1 MGFRETRKKISL
13 PKNPTVA
20 TLLDY
25 YITDELL
32 HTTVVNTNV
41 YIASK
46 MIAMNDITKSEL
58 CIFLACLFYTGLV
71 TMCCHNGVHVSQ
83 ARRGCFEGTEAPK
96 GECNKQETCEQGLGE
111 PLLNNN
117 SNS

>member
-1 MGFRETRKKISL
+1 MAARRSINRWDLGKLGKKISL
-13 PKNPTVA
+13 PENPTVA

-46 MIAMNDITKSEL
+46 MIPMNDITKSEL
-58 CIFLACLFYTGLV
+58 
-71 TMCCHNGVHVSQ
+71 
-83 ARRGCFEGTEAPK
+83 
-96 GECNKQETCEQGLGE
+96 
-111 PLLNNN
+111 
-117 SNS
+117 